1 MSSRTPRAASSWGY
15 DLRRNLGGSF
25 TARARGLLA
34 TEFALLG
41 PNSEEFG
48 RLRLTGV
55 SGAEFRSESYAAAFE
70 ASGRRYRMVADGEEV
85 LTGGPKARAIDE
97 LEISCGSQTYEVWVS
112 FFRNLAVASYP
123 GGERAVRLSGG
134 LMGRSY
140 ETLFAVEDRCAFPIA
155 IFLLWHIAA
164 NRRRAYR
171 AGSPTRGGLC
181 KGL

>member
-1 MSSRTPRAASSWGY
+1 MSRTARAASSWGY

-85 LTGGPKARAIDE
+85 LTGGPKIRSIDE
-97 LEISCGSQTYEVWVS
+97 LEICCSGQAYEARVS
-112 FFRNLAVASYP
+112 FFRNLVVALYP

-140 ETLFAVEDRCAFPIA
+140 HVLFTEDRCAFPVA

-171 AGSPTRGGLC
+171 AGSPTKGGLC